1 MFEAIDDSATPFKP
15 CGVIFASIRLT
26 TVANKCGLL
35 GAERERQRERERER
49 EREKEREKEM
59 HIEFRERNCE
69 LARSQIAWPSLS
81 NQI

>member
-49 EREKEREKEM
+49 ERERKRERE
-59 HIEFRERNCE
+59 RERE
-69 LARSQIAWPSLS
+69 RDAY
-81 NQI
+81 

>member
-1 MFEAIDDSATPFKP
+1 MFEAIDDSATPFKLY
-15 CGVIFASIRLT
+15 GVIFASIRLT

-35 GAERERQRERERER
+35 GAERERERER
-49 EREKEREKEM
+49 EM

-69 LARSQIAWPSLS
+69 LARSQFAWPSLG

>member
-26 TVANKCGLL
+26 AVANKCGLL
-35 GAERERQRERERER
+35 GAKRER
-49 EREKEREKEM
+49 EM
-59 HIEFRERNCE
+59 HIEFRERNGE
-69 LARSQIAWPSLS
+69 LARSQFAWPSLG